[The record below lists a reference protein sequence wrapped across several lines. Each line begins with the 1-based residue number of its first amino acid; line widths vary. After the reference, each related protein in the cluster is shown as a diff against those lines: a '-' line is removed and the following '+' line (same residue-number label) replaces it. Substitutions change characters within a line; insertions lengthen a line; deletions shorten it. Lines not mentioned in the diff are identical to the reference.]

1 MGLFGFVK
9 KAIGKVAKS
18 GLSVVTKGA
27 SDKIFSALKGKG
39 NAKAA
44 AKQAYG
50 GITTNQ
56 TQAQIAKVAKPAKST
71 TAVIKQ
77 ATGVK
82 RKAKKRKK
90 AAADPYRSAQREPTR
105 AKAPRVKTAKVKKVS
120 NRKPPKGGLNLK
132 AMSAKWRAAGSPGT
146 WQQWIKSNPIKTA

>member
-9 KAIGKVAKS
+9 KAIGKVAKA

-39 NAKAA
+39 TAKAA

-56 TQAQIAKVAKPAKST
+56 TQAAVAKVASPKKNT

-82 RKAKKRKK
+82 RKAAPKKRK
-90 AAADPYRSAQREPTR
+90 AAAKKVT
-105 AKAPRVKTAKVKKVS
+105 VKKVKVKKVGA
-120 NRKPPKGGLNLK
+120 RKPPKGGLDLK
-132 AMSAKWRAAGSPGT
+132 RMSTAWRAAGSPGS
-146 WQQWIKSNPIKTA
+146 WQQWIKGNPIKTA

>member
-9 KAIGKVAKS
+9 KAIGKVAKA

-39 NAKAA
+39 AAKPA

-56 TQAQIAKVAKPAKST
+56 TQAAVAKVTTPKKNT

-82 RKAKKRKK
+82 KKAAPKRKK
-90 AAADPYRSAQREPTR
+90 AAAP
-105 AKAPRVKTAKVKKVS
+105 KVKTAKVKKVS

-146 WQQWIKSNPIKTA
+146 WQGWIKANPIKNA